1 MSAALAEV
9 DFTYSPSPSEKA
21 RVFSVDTTRS
31 RRDLEW
37 VPVEPSSRTRA
48 SGTTDPQPER
58 VQNYIVRE
66 GEFIGRTSE
75 GRMVVARRRFRV
87 SVEQYRRDGF
97 LVVLQADQS
106 RVGSG
111 NTLPEA
117 WHDFSES
124 LVEDYEFYGRTEDAD
139 LTEDA
144 QEYKRLLQQLLVEA

>member
-1 MSAALAEV
+1 
-9 DFTYSPSPSEKA
+9 
-21 RVFSVDTTRS
+21 
-31 RRDLEW
+31 
-37 VPVEPSSRTRA
+37 
-48 SGTTDPQPER
+48 
-58 VQNYIVRE
+58 
-66 GEFIGRTSE
+66 
-75 GRMVVARRRFRV
+75 MVVARRRFRV